1 MKYLIGI
8 KILALLACFNIS
20 VSALAQT
27 KADSLEKTKR
37 DAALT
42 ATQEKGT
49 ALLQQA
55 DSTHLVDSLQQV
67 QLRMQI
73 EELKASDARK
83 KEALQK
89 QLDLLKL
96 AQAERNKRIKEQ
108 VDSLRANTEGIPVM
122 LFRDTLFYIYSK
134 LGPFSPTERAQ
145 NIQRKLEVLA
155 DRHAFVETRLMV
167 FPGEESY
174 DIMHD
179 QMIVMSITDR
189 DAFWLDMPKQQVAD
203 EYTLIIKQSVSDY
216 YKDTSLGKTLFRIGM
231 ILLVILILVL
241 IIIYLNKGFNRF
253 IKWITRKSHQHIYGI
268 KIKNYEFLS
277 AERELQF
284 GMWLLN
290 ALKALLILFL
300 VYLSLP
306 IIFSIFPSTEG
317 VAKMLIGY
325 IVNPLKSIFWGFI
338 GYIPELITILVI
350 GFVTN
355 RVIRFLK
362 FLTGE
367 IESGKLHIEGFYPD
381 WAMPT
386 FSLVRIIISAF
397 AFIVIFP
404 YLPGSDSTI
413 FRGVSVF
420 FGLVISLGSQS
431 AISNIIAGLVITYM
445 RAFKVGDRVK
455 IGETTGDVM
464 DKTMLVTRIRT
475 IKNED
480 VTIPNSAILS
490 GHTVN
495 YSTSAKT
502 LGLILNTTVTIGYDA
517 PWKKVHE
524 LLFNAALKTQDI
536 KQEPKPFVLQTS
548 LDDFYVSYQI
558 NAFTEKA
565 ENSATIYSELHSNI
579 QDAFNEAGVEIM
591 SPHYRAARD
600 GNQTTIPADYLSKDY
615 QTPAFRIKNTDK
627 KT

>member
-524 LLFNAALKTQDI
+524 LLINAALKTQDI

>member
-189 DAFWLDMPKQQVAD
+189 DAFWLDKPKQQVAD

-480 VTIPNSAILS
+480 VSIPNSAILS